1 MKSNKTN
8 KELFFEKMQY
18 VNPELK
24 LINED
29 QNAINYY
36 QKQLNYINTDG
47 EYPAQFM
54 FYDGKGNKTK
64 VMNLNAESANVLIN
78 WLKSKFSNNTEN
90 NI

>member
-8 KELFFEKMQY
+8 KELLFERMQY

-36 QKQLNYINTDG
+36 QKQLNYIDTDG
-47 EYPAQFM
+47 EYPAKFQFH
-54 FYDGKGNKTK
+54 DAKGSKTNF
-64 VMNLNAESANVLIN
+64 MDLNTESANVLIN

-90 NI
+90 SI